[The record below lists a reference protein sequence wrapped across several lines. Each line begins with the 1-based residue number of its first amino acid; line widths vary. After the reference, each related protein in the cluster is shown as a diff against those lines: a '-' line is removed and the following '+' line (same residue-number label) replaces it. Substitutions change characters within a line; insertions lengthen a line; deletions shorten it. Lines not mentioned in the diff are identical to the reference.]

1 MSQKDDTQVNYGNW
15 VSKKFVYIPAALAI
29 VFVGLSFISLFFL
42 VGAFLFLIPTIYFIY
57 AYCQFSPRGGN
68 LQAKIRD
75 LASDQLFWHGD
86 GNLLDIGCGNGAL
99 AIEAAKKY
107 PKARI
112 VGIDYWGGNWEYSKE
127 SCEKNAQI
135 AGVAE
140 RTSFQKA
147 SAAKLPF
154 ADEYFDAVVSNFV
167 FHEVQ
172 DVRDKRVLIREA
184 LRVLKKG
191 GVFVFQD
198 PFLWKTIYGEVDD
211 LLATIRSWDI
221 QNVKFV
227 NTSTNEFIPRLL
239 KLPFMVGSIGIIYG
253 TK

>member
-1 MSQKDDTQVNYGNW
+1 MSKHGHQVDYGNW
-15 VSKKFVYIPAALAI
+15 VARKFIYIPAILAVI
-29 VFVGLSFISLFFL
+29 FLSLSFISFFFL
-42 VGAFLFLIPTIYFIY
+42 VGTFLFLIPTIYFIY
-57 AYCQFSPRGGN
+57 AYFQFSPKGGN

-75 LASDQLFWHGD
+75 LASNQMVWDGD
-86 GNLLDIGCGNGAL
+86 GSLLDIGCGNGAL

-107 PKARI
+107 PEALI
-112 VGIDYWGGNWEYSKE
+112 VGIDYWGGKWEYSKE

-154 ADEYFDAVVSNFV
+154 VDEYFDAVVSNFV

-172 DVRDKRVLIREA
+172 DVNDKRAVIKEA
-184 LRVLKKG
+184 LRVLKKD

-198 PFLWKTIYGEVDD
+198 LFMWKSIYGEPAD
-211 LLATIRSWDI
+211 LLVTIQSWGARE
-221 QNVKFV
+221 VKLV
-227 NTSTNEFIPRLL
+227 DTSQQSFIPGAM
-239 KLPFMVGSIGIIYG
+239 KLPFMVGQIGIIYG
-253 TK
+253 RK